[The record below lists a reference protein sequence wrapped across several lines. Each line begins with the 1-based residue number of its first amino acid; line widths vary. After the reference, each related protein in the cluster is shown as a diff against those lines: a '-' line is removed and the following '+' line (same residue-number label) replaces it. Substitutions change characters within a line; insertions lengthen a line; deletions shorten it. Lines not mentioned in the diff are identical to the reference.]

1 MTFVGERSMRST
13 FVPTSARATQVEF
26 DDDRM
31 IVLLEDGRVISVPLE
46 WFPRLLHATEN
57 QRRAVRISRHGHGL
71 HWDQIDED
79 LAVAGLLA
87 GG

>member
-1 MTFVGERSMRST
+1 MQSA
-13 FVPTSARATQVEF
+13 FVPSSARARQVEF

-31 IVLLEDGRVISVPLE
+31 IVSLEDGRVISVPLE

-57 QRRAVRISRHGHGL
+57 QRRAVRISRHGQGL

-79 LAVAGLLA
+79 LTVAGLMA

>member
-1 MTFVGERSMRST
+1 MRSA
-13 FVPTSARATQVEF
+13 FVPSSARARQVKF
-26 DDDRM
+26 DDDDM
-31 IVLLEDGRVISVPLE
+31 IVSLEDGRVISVPLE
-46 WFPRLLHATEN
+46 WFPRLFHATEN

-79 LAVAGLLA
+79 LTVAGLLT

>member
-1 MTFVGERSMRST
+1 MRSA
-13 FVPTSARATQVEF
+13 FVPSSARARQVEF

-31 IVLLEDGRVISVPLE
+31 IISLEDGRVLSVPLE

-57 QRRAVRISRHGHGL
+57 QRRAVRISRNGHGL
-71 HWDQIDED
+71 YWDQIDED
-79 LAVAGLLA
+79 LTVAGLLA

>member
-1 MTFVGERSMRST
+1 MRSA
-13 FVPTSARATQVEF
+13 FIPTSARARQVEF

-31 IVLLEDGRVISVPLE
+31 IVSREDGRVISVPLE
-46 WFPRLLHATEN
+46 WFPRLFHATEN

-79 LAVAGLLA
+79 LKVAGLPA